1 MPPMDFNPPN
11 AIPFIG
17 PFASFRGPPALF
29 SPARKP
35 LPLLFESIDT
45 APFSGVG
52 KLSPPLLILALN
64 APPPNDSIPF
74 VGLALNGD
82 FFIKGS
88 GPPSSTPDPIL
99 PTMLGILF
107 GVSISPPAGTLDV
120 GESASSLFERFDF
133 FMNGNPVPTFVPD
146 DNCMP
151 LSGGGSGNGPLLAFI
166 PPRFPLLND
175 PKKEFFVGMVLPLS
189 LLAFN
194 APTFPLLSDSKIDV
208 FVGVAPNF
216 FPLLNDSKNEFFFDG
231 PAMFGVFTSPPEN
244 NSPPFN
250 GLSGEEGGKRSE
262 SSSSRLSDDSD
273 KGTPLPRTPSGG
285 ENDVFSSAPS
295 LASPVDFFSPAR
307 KLLPPPLTLFLVSI
321 DEVDSF
327 PFRGVGEPPPMPFF
341 SMEKAPPPPTR
352 APPMPFAGLVS
363 GENGD
368 FFINGNIP
376 FPTTSSLAIIP
387 MVFFS
392 PERKFPPPPLPPPI
406 IPPFASIDESGSLP
420 FRGIGKPPLAANA
433 PPPMPPPPPP
443 PPLPPNDSMPP
454 LTVRAS
460 GDGGDTFVNGDAPP
474 PAPPPTKPPFFLPII
489 MNIPSIFF
497 VPPTK
502 GGGAFAEVPP
512 PPPPPTPSRPFDATK
527 NALSPLID
535 PPPLT

>member
-64 APPPNDSIPF
+64 APPPNDPIPF

-460 GDGGDTFVNGDAPP
+460 GDGGDTFANGDAPP